1 MYSFGVVLVELL
13 TGQKPVSSIRTNEGR
28 SLATYFIISMEENRL
43 LDILDAPVLE
53 QGRSEQIIALANL
66 AKRCLNLKGKKR
78 PTMREVVIELEGIQ
92 SLVLRDSKTEQN
104 QENRNNMEAET
115 SEGIGTQ
122 SALGVSDVKADV
134 TSLLDVPPL
143 LPSETW

>member
-1 MYSFGVVLVELL
+1 MVLVELL
-13 TGQKPVSSIRTNEGR
+13 TGQKPVSSVRANEGR

-43 LDILDAPVLE
+43 LDILDATVLE

-66 AKRCLNLKGKKR
+66 AKRCLNLKGKNR
-78 PTMREVVIELEGIQ
+78 PTMRVVIELEGIQ

-134 TSLLDVPPL
+134 TSLLDVTPL